1 VAAIT
6 AELAKI
12 PAAAA
17 PVAAPLQ
24 LTGQGVVLAH
34 RGGAMIGPLDWR
46 WSAPGLHAISGPTG
60 AGKSTLLLGLIGQV
74 PIVAGQITTENAAFA
89 PGALNAAIGWAGQ
102 QVALL
107 PGSLRDNLAMGQ
119 ADDAA
124 MAACLH
130 SLGLGPMLAQR
141 GGLGSPLDHRGSGL
155 SGGERR
161 RIGLA
166 RAILSGRPIL
176 LLDEPTADLDEA
188 AAATIRT
195 VLGDLAKDHMVITA
209 SHDAELVAMAATILE
224 IAP

>member
-1 VAAIT
+1 
-6 AELAKI
+6 
-12 PAAAA
+12 
-17 PVAAPLQ
+17 
-24 LTGQGVVLAH
+24 
-34 RGGAMIGPLDWR
+34 MIG
-46 WSAPGLHAISGPTG
+46 AVMGLI
-60 AGKSTLLLGLIGQV
+60 TLLLALVGQV
-74 PIVAGQITTENAAFA
+74 PIVAGEITTDESIFV
-89 PGALNAAIGWAGQ
+89 PGALNAAIGWSGQ

-119 ADDAA
+119 ADDPE

-141 GGLGSPLDHRGSGL
+141 GGLSMMIDHRGSGL

-176 LLDEPTADLDEA
+176 LLDEPTADLDEDTA
-188 AAATIRT
+188 AKIRA
-195 VLGDLAKDHMVITA
+195 VLDNLASHRMVIAA
-209 SHDAELVAMAATILE
+209 SHDSELVAMAHTVLE